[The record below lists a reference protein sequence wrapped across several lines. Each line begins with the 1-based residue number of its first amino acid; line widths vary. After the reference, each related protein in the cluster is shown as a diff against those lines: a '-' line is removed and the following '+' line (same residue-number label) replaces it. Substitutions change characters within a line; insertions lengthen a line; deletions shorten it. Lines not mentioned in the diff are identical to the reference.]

1 MLVQRATPFEI
12 PRRQLRRLSQRQPQT
27 LDRELPP
34 SLQDLMTKLK
44 KPNRAMMRT
53 KEKIRPT
60 VDDQNAS
67 ISPAKI
73 QTNRQTISAHV
84 CVCVCACA
92 QACICVSGGG
102 GGGGMARC
110 LMTNLCMSI
119 LCVLMSVVLT

>member
-12 PRRQLRRLSQRQPQT
+12 PRRQLRRLSQRQPQM

-44 KPNRAMMRT
+44 KPNSAMMRA

-67 ISPAKI
+67 VSPAKI
-73 QTNRQTISAHV
+73 QTNNQMISTHA
-84 CVCVCACA
+84 CVCVCMCTSMYL
-92 QACICVSGGG
+92 CRGGGGGGGGGGVGGGG
-102 GGGGMARC
+102 GGGGMA
-110 LMTNLCMSI
+110 
-119 LCVLMSVVLT
+119 

>member
-44 KPNRAMMRT
+44 KPNRAMMRA

-67 ISPAKI
+67 VSPAKI
-73 QTNRQTISAHV
+73 QTNHQMISAHA
-84 CVCVCACA
+84 CVCVHVHKHVS
-92 QACICVSGGG
+92 VSGWGW
-102 GGGGMARC
+102 GGGMARC

-119 LCVLMSVVLT
+119 LCVLKSVVLT